1 MIYRSLGK
9 TAIKVSAIGFG
20 CSNVGSLSRGL
31 DNKSWVSLLEEA
43 YSLGV
48 NFYDT
53 ANIYGAGQAEEILG
67 DVFRTRRDKVV
78 ILTKVGYEL
87 RVHARL
93 NSFIRPL
100 ARKATKLVTRAVRM
114 FPINRSEGSRQHFDL
129 EAISLALE
137 GSLRRLRTDYVD
149 ILLLHSPSEQVL
161 NDEGLFFRLEELKAS
176 GKLRYYGV
184 SSIHLTPQFA
194 SRLPAGAKVLG
205 TAVNPLEA
213 VNLSLIPTLNERG
226 LGIAAYQALASGNLL
241 YPSSPEE
248 RQIAQAID
256 SIARDHEMSRAQVL
270 INFALNRPGIAS
282 VVVGISNSE
291 HLRQNLR
298 VLQSPAVE
306 AVQIPTVQGAH

>member
-1 MIYRSLGK
+1 MIYRKLGQ
-9 TAIKVSAIGFG
+9 TAMKVSAIGFG
-20 CSNVGSLSRGL
+20 CSKVGSLSRSPDKNG
-31 DNKSWVSLLEEA
+31 WERLLEEA
-43 YSLGV
+43 YSYGV

-53 ANIYGAGQAEEILG
+53 ANIYGGGQAEKILG

-87 RVHARL
+87 GAHTRL

-100 ARKATKLVTRAVRM
+100 ARRVIRLATRVARRTSIR
-114 FPINRSEGSRQHFDL
+114 RSQEIRQNFDA

-137 GSLRRLRTDYVD
+137 GSLRRLHTDYVD

-161 NDEGLFFRLEELKAS
+161 DDERLFFKLEELKAS

-184 SSIHLTPQFA
+184 SSIHLTPQFS
-194 SRLPAGAKVLG
+194 SRLPAGVKVLG
-205 TAVNPLEA
+205 TAVNPLEG

-256 SIARDHEMSRAQVL
+256 SFAKDHELSRAQVL
-270 INFALNRPGIAS
+270 VNFALNKPGIAS

-298 VLQSPAVE
+298 VVQSPAVE
-306 AVQIPTVQGAH
+306 AAQIPTVQGAH